1 MREGLI
7 FPSMETRLD
16 FSEFHHHTKNIV
28 DFVEQHYREI
38 TTKV

>member
-1 MREGLI
+1 MREDLI

-16 FSEFHHHTKNIV
+16 FSDFHHPTKNIV
-28 DFVEQHYREI
+28 DFVKQHSREI